1 MVIVL
6 QNEFIFSLYFYIHNC
21 SFRAGEKQSG
31 KQKLTELVHITF
43 TTELLLFTGTE
54 NVDYWDEICG
64 GVFGNCYAVYP
75 GPQARLLPWQ
85 QDW

>member
-54 NVDYWDEICG
+54 NVDY
-64 GVFGNCYAVYP
+64 
-75 GPQARLLPWQ
+75 
-85 QDW
+85 